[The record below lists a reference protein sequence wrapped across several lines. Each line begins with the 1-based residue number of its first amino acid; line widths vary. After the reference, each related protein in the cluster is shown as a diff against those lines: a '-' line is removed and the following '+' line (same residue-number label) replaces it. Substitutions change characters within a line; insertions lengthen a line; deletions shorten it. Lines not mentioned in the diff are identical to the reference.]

1 MFFLFSEAGRNFM
14 YLPKCLMIYGDDR
27 FIYGD
32 IQKLPS
38 SHNRFTEA
46 VVLFMKIIKKMHT
59 SKYGFTEPGLL
70 RGPLL

>member
-1 MFFLFSEAGRNFM
+1 M
-14 YLPKCLMIYGDDR
+14 YLPKCLTIYGDDR

-32 IQKLPS
+32 IQKLS

-59 SKYGFTEPGLL
+59 SKYGFIEPSLL